1 MEEKRKSHVP
11 VLVPYNVYHLRSQA
25 MNLFTVPLFLSQLW
39 VRVAGLELEKK
50 HCAGLEGRAR
60 KSRHGAGS
68 HAAEKDAFC
77 SVI

>member
-1 MEEKRKSHVP
+1 M
-11 VLVPYNVYHLRSQA
+11 LVSYNVYHLRSQA

-39 VRVAGLELEKK
+39 VRLAGLELEKK
-50 HCAGLEGRAR
+50 HCTGMEGRAR

-68 HAAEKDAFC
+68 HAGEKDTFY